1 MSTEEAA
8 PVTPE
13 APEVT
18 EVPPT
23 GEEAATPEASA
34 TPESGDT
41 PADKPKKGGVQKR
54 IGELVRER
62 EDAKRE
68 AEYWRKQALEDKGK
82 PEPKPQTEEK
92 PKVDQFQ
99 SYEEY
104 LEALADWKAEQ
115 KFTEREK
122 KREQETRQERA
133 SREFN
138 ELRSTFAQR
147 AEQAAE
153 KYEDF
158 EEVAFSPDVPVSEAM
173 VPAILSSEHGPD
185 LMYYLG
191 QNPKEAARIARL
203 SPIAAARELGKL
215 EAKLSEPPAK
225 RPSKAPEPINP
236 VGGRADAGKDPS
248 KMTDAEWMKWR
259 ESELSKR

>member
-1 MSTEEAA
+1 MSEEVATPEVETPVVTDETAA
-8 PVTPE
+8 P
-13 APEVT
+13 
-18 EVPPT
+18 
-23 GEEAATPEASA
+23 PEASA

-62 EDAKRE
+62 EEAKRE
-68 AEYWRKQALEDKGK
+68 TEYWREQAMKGQPK
-82 PEPKPQTEEK
+82 AEPIKNDEK

-104 LEALADWKAEQ
+104 LEALADYKAEQ
-115 KFTEREK
+115 KFTERER
-122 KREQETRQERA
+122 KREQETQQERA
-133 SREFN
+133 TREFN
-138 ELRSTFAQR
+138 DMRATFAER
-147 AEQAAE
+147 IEQAAE

-158 EEVAFSPDVPVSEAM
+158 EEVAFSEDVPVSEAM
-173 VPAILSSEHGPD
+173 ATAIMQSDLGPD
-185 LMYYLG
+185 LLYHLG

-203 SPIAAARELGKL
+203 PPIAAIRELGKL
-215 EAKLSEPPAK
+215 EAKLSEPPTK
-225 RPSKAPEPINP
+225 RASKAPEPISP
-236 VGGRADAGKDPS
+236 VGTRAEVGKDPS